1 MNEEILVVDDEPDIR
16 SLISLTLEDEGYLTV
31 QAANAE
37 EARGLSPRVRHLVSF
52 LISGCASRIWMVW
65 KS

>member
-37 EARGLSPRVRHLVSF
+37 EARAVIALS
-52 LISGCASRIWMVW
+52 LISGCGIRIWMVW